1 MDRTARFSMIAAF
14 AGSAVLSAVMA
25 ATRRDHGLGLG
36 PAWAWILTALQVTA
50 LYAVGRGHGVGWL
63 LGAAVQLCWITYAV
77 LTTQYGFVPG
87 CVVSALVQG
96 YSYLRTVRRPPA
108 GVGARPAP
116 ELAEEASGTERG
128 G

>member
-1 MDRTARFSMIAAF
+1 MDRTTRFAVIVAF
-14 AGSAVLSAVMA
+14 AGSAALSAVMA
-25 ATRRDHGLGLG
+25 ATRRDHGIGLG

-87 CVVSALVQG
+87 CVVSAMVQG
-96 YSYLRTVRRPPA
+96 YSYRRLVRPPPADPGPVPEPDRA
-108 GVGARPAP
+108 G
-116 ELAEEASGTERG
+116 EASERG

>member
-1 MDRTARFSMIAAF
+1 MDRTTRFAVIVAF
-14 AGSAVLSAVMA
+14 AGSAALSAVMA
-25 ATRRDHGLGLG
+25 ATRRDHGIGLG

-63 LGAAVQLCWITYAV
+63 LGAAVQICWITYAV

-87 CVVSALVQG
+87 CVVSAMVQG
-96 YSYLRTVRRPPA
+96 YSYRRLVRPPPVDPGAVPEPDRA
-108 GVGARPAP
+108 G
-116 ELAEEASGTERG
+116 EASERG